1 MPGQDKIFVGGVWK
15 TLGSGGG
22 GSGGSGTD
30 EKAKVSANDTTAGY
44 LNGKLT
50 AGSGITLTEG
60 SDGGNETLA
69 IAATTAS
76 FATDFSVKQSA
87 DTALTTATTY
97 YQIQFDTVNRDV
109 NSEWVAADKNWK
121 CKTAGTYLCGFT
133 VRFATGTTGTRNAY
147 FRVNGEVPGTE
158 SKGLYAYQNTSSG
171 TKASFCTAFSFS
183 INDTLDIICTSSTN
197 TQNVT
202 KEATEFWIIRY
213 K

>member
-1 MPGQDKIFVGGVWK
+1 MG
-15 TLGSGGG
+15 TLYQYHSGAWESRARGG
-22 GSGGSGTD
+22 GSGGSSTD

-50 AGSGITLTEG
+50 AGTGITLTEG

-69 IAATTAS
+69 ISATAAS
-76 FATDFSVKQSA
+76 FDTDFSVKQSA
-87 DTALTTATTY
+87 DTALTTASTY
-97 YQIQFDTVNRDV
+97 YQIQFDTVNRDT
-109 NSEWVAADKNWK
+109 NSEWVSADKNWK

-147 FRVNGEVPGTE
+147 FRVNGGAPGTE
-158 SKGLYAYQNTSSG
+158 SKGLYDIVVSASG
-171 TKASFCTAFSFS
+171 HKVGYCTMFAFSV
-183 INDTLDIICTSSTN
+183 NDTLDIICTSSTN

-202 KEATEFWIIRY
+202 KEATEFWIMRY